1 MLDTCTISF
10 LPTLDALEHPSWI
23 LNEKQ
28 GEKNDCG
35 VYTKN
40 VLRFMAGQYSKFYVE
55 IKLCAVRDFVYF
67 QYSYSVYWYGC
78 SHPLCDESKNI
89 CHRSNSAQF
98 LADCIYDV
106 FRHSIVTYDKNL
118 EDRPK
123 DIKEL
128 VKLCRKACDKI
139 CNEVR

>member
-1 MLDTCTISF
+1 MTETLSF
-10 LPTLDALEHPSWI
+10 LPTLDALEHPSWL
-23 LNEKQ
+23 LNEAQ

-40 VLRFMAGQYSKFYVE
+40 VFCFLAGQYSKSYVE
-55 IKLCAVRDFVYF
+55 IELCAVGDFVYF
-67 QYSYSVYWYGC
+67 NYSYSVNHYGC
-78 SHPLCDESKNI
+78 VHPLSDESRHT
-89 CHRSNSAQF
+89 CHRSNNAYF

-106 FRHSIVTYDKNL
+106 FRNSIVTYDKNL

>member
-10 LPTLDALEHPSWI
+10 LQTLDALEHPSWI

-40 VLRFMAGQYSKFYVE
+40 VLRFMAGQYSKSYVE
-55 IKLCAVRDFVYF
+55 IKLCAVVDLVYF
-67 QYSYSVYWYGC
+67 QYNYFVNLYGC
-78 SHPLCDESKNI
+78 GHPLSDESKHV

-98 LADCIYDV
+98 LADRIYDV
-106 FRHSIVTYDKNL
+106 FRNSVVTYDKNL
-118 EDRPK
+118 EERPK

>member
-1 MLDTCTISF
+1 MLDTCTLSF
-10 LPTLDALEHPSWI
+10 LPTLDGWL

-35 VYTKN
+35 VYTQN
-40 VLRFMAGQYSKFYVE
+40 VFRFLAGNFRKTYVE
-55 IKLCAVRDFVYF
+55 IKLCAVGNFVF
-67 QYSYSVYWYGC
+67 FNYSYGVNTYGV
-78 SHPLCDESKNI
+78 SHPLCDESKHT
-89 CHRSNSAQF
+89 CHRLNSASF
-98 LADCIYDV
+98 LADCIYND
-106 FRHSIVTYDKNL
+106 FRNSVVTYDKNL
-118 EDRPK
+118 DDRPK